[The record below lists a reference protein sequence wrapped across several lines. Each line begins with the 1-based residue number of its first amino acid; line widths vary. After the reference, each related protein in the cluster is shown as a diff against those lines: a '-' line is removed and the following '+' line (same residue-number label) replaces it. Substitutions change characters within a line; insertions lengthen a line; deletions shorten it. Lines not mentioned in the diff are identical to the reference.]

1 MRLSVEPLCQTH
13 NVQGRREPVYNS
25 GNPHRKNKDGYF
37 PAGKLLFHASFT
49 LLKSFCQAR
58 SIECFPSSHVFS
70 SKSKLLLSCTKSLQT
85 FSAFFFLSHDPFKT
99 ECEHKQETGDSG
111 CNNQLYLWFEATG
124 QSFHLP
130 KGRTLRCRGQR
141 HSICLCTLKTGGRE
155 HESKNSVL
163 FSQVLEWLLQ

>member
-85 FSAFFFLSHDPFKT
+85 FSAFFFYLMIHS
-99 ECEHKQETGDSG
+99 KQSVSTNRRLVIVVVTISCICGLKRQV
-111 CNNQLYLWFEATG
+111 NHFT
-124 QSFHLP
+124 
-130 KGRTLRCRGQR
+130 CRKDAR
-141 HSICLCTLKTGGRE
+141 
-155 HESKNSVL
+155 
-163 FSQVLEWLLQ
+163 